1 MRAFSF
7 VEVFIFIVCI
17 LIVLVAGQR
26 VDRLLGKVVVEVAAY
41 QFKDN
46 LLYAALA

>member
-1 MRAFSF
+1 MSALSL
-7 VEVFIFIVCI
+7 VKVFILIVRI
-17 LIVLVAGQR
+17 FVVLVAGKR
-26 VDRLLGKVVVEVAAY
+26 VDRLLGEVVVEVAAY